1 VAGFT
6 RELVKQHPTI
16 NLETLSIAVQAL
28 INLERSRSGT
38 ALLERLA
45 KLDEADIAGLDRLLS
60 QWTVRD
66 ALSVLDEIDHRLAVI
81 VAIEKLC
88 GDAHTD
94 ELHTLHPLVTHARW
108 LFGPEFDSHEYASN
122 VTLRSAAEKIFK
134 QKPDDSAF
142 NNARQRPDLVIR
154 ANSTYSIVGTEIFD
168 ADDQKLTKIQNVL
181 IIELKKGKSA
191 IGREEVNQA
200 NGYVQDF
207 LGSGLLDGAP
217 VFRAYVV
224 GYEIEAKVIRELEVK
239 EEGVLRGR
247 IIATTYGQL
256 TRSAHKR
263 LFKLKE
269 KIPAHFDDVSGVDL
283 MTKVMQT
290 ASQASM
296 KI

>member
-1 VAGFT
+1 MRAGAEWINEVEEDWTRFKPTASVKALQEAVCLYTLEMFEKLSATFVEESSEDALIKNREQFRELSTLGKIEVAGFT

-16 NLETLSIAVQAL
+16 NLETLSIAVHAL

-122 VTLRSAAEKIFK
+122 VTLRSAAEKIFE

-154 ANSTYSIVGTEIFD
+154 ADSTYSIVGTEIFD
-168 ADDQKLTKIQNVL
+168 ADDQKLT
-181 IIELKKGKSA
+181 
-191 IGREEVNQA
+191 
-200 NGYVQDF
+200 
-207 LGSGLLDGAP
+207 
-217 VFRAYVV
+217 
-224 GYEIEAKVIRELEVK
+224 
-239 EEGVLRGR
+239 
-247 IIATTYGQL
+247 
-256 TRSAHKR
+256 RSR
-263 LFKLKE
+263 TCSSLN
-269 KIPAHFDDVSGVDL
+269 
-283 MTKVMQT
+283 
-290 ASQASM
+290 
-296 KI
+296 